1 MVAVDRSY
9 TKKWLLGS
17 LILSGGFA
25 ALPSSA
31 QAQIFCPPGFT
42 FSNGFC
48 NAPVPPGPPNQGFSV
63 AGLSSEA
70 LSDVA
75 QSLSQQ
81 TTTTTLEAVRE
92 RREQEVSACP
102 ANFESVRGECRPRS
116 VRSERPTSAP
126 SRPPRTS
133 SPMVVKAVAPAA
145 GISPGATPAVWTQV
159 FGDFEKR
166 DHLTPNALVD
176 IGSKSTTWG
185 VLSGFDF
192 TLRSVATGGDV
203 LVLGM
208 LGGYTS
214 SDIRF
219 TNSSTVAHVTGPSV
233 GAYGIYAVGAFSTD
247 LTFKVDLF
255 SLNESFSEVMNGTSG
270 PIVNAGTASVDMT
283 NFTVAQN
290 FNYRIPVAAATWI
303 EPTVGYR
310 FTQTNYGAGAAN
322 LGFADGHDFRIQG
335 GARLGTEYQWNGIV
349 VTPIVTGLAYSDV
362 DVTGG
367 AASIGDFVNPTTFAS
382 DEGKVRGQGIF
393 TINLDYLNGFS
404 SFAQADVRGGQD
416 FFGYGGR
423 AGLRYQW

>member
-1 MVAVDRSY
+1 MVAIDRSCA
-9 TKKWLLGS
+9 KKLLLGS
-17 LILSGGFA
+17 VIVSGGFA

-31 QAQIFCPPGFT
+31 QAQVFCPPGFI
-42 FSNGFC
+42 FSNGVC
-48 NAPVPPGPPNQGFSV
+48 SSVPPAPPNQGFSV

-81 TTTTTLEAVRE
+81 TTTTVLEAVRE
-92 RREQEVSACP
+92 RREAEVSACP

-116 VRSERPTSAP
+116 ARTPTAAP
-126 SRPPRTS
+126 ARPPRTA

-145 GISPGATPAVWTQV
+145 GISPGVTTAVWTQV

-166 DHLTPNALVD
+166 DHLTPTGPVD
-176 IGSKSTTWG
+176 LGSRATTWG

-192 TLRSVATGGDV
+192 TLRGVATGGDV

-219 TNSSTVAHVTGPSV
+219 TNSNTVAHVTGPSV
-233 GAYGIYAVGAFSTD
+233 GAYGIYAAGAFSTD

-255 SLNESFSEVMNGTSG
+255 GLDESFSEVINGTGG
-270 PIVNAGTASVDMT
+270 PIVNAGTASVDMV
-283 NFTVAQN
+283 NYIVAQN
-290 FNYRIPVAAATWI
+290 FNYRVPVAAATWV

-310 FTQTNYGAGAAN
+310 FTQTNYGSGRDS
-322 LGFADGHDFRIQG
+322 LGLVDGHVFRLQG
-335 GARLGTEYQWNGIV
+335 GARLGTEFDWNGISILPV
-349 VTPIVTGLAYSDV
+349 VTALAYSDV
-362 DVTGG
+362 DITGG
-367 AASIGDFVNPTTFAS
+367 SASTIGFLTPGTFAT
-382 DEGKVRGQGIF
+382 DEGKLRGQGIF
-393 TINLDYLNGFS
+393 TMNFDYRNGLS

-416 FFGYGGR
+416 YFGYGGR
-423 AGLRYQW
+423 LGVRYQW